1 MKSLADKYICTNT
14 NHHECET
21 HQCSWSKCLHIVT
34 QIPQAG
40 LAAVRDA
47 VSPNREQ
54 FLARFQTKQHPA
66 LFLNLNNRYLSRNVG
81 FYSSHA
87 KNIFFLYP
95 CMLSHVQLFA
105 TPRPVAHQAPLSM
118 GFSRQEYWGGLPF
131 HSPGDLPDPGIKPES
146 PVLASRFFTS
156 SATWEALVFVYQ
168 GVKSQIII

>member
-21 HQCSWSKCLHIVT
+21 HQRSWSKCLHIVT

-87 KNIFFLYP
+87 KNIFVFISMHAQSCPTLCNP
-95 CMLSHVQLFA
+95 KA
-105 TPRPVAHQAPLSM
+105 RRPPGSSVHGILQAGILGWVAIS
-118 GFSRQEYWGGLPF
+118 FSR
-131 HSPGDLPDPGIKPES
+131 
-146 PVLASRFFTS
+146 RS
-156 SATWEALVFVYQ
+156 S
-168 GVKSQIII
+168 